1 MMFIM
6 SGVLSVG
13 NVLEITPSSDLST
26 ENSYIPQAQ
35 ELCLIQGSLSI
46 LATREAGLNQWPPQ

>member
-1 MMFIM
+1 M

-13 NVLEITPSSDLST
+13 NALEITPSSDLST